1 MDGRPDLGDL
11 PDGARP
17 EPSRV
22 TITPWSTIARP
33 AAAPPHSTML
43 VSIHRLPPEERA
55 LLLAALDTAERLVL
69 TRVCCGGEPLS
80 RAASELGISYQ
91 RAKLIWE
98 RVSARLS

>member
-1 MDGRPDLGDL
+1 MGGRRDIHDVRDGVRPAQ
-11 PDGARP
+11 PQ
-17 EPSRV
+17 V
-22 TITPWSTIARP
+22 TITPWSAIARP
-33 AAAPPHSTML
+33 APARPQATTL

-69 TRVCCGGEPLS
+69 SRVCCGGAPLS